1 MSHPL
6 TVNDADFDR
15 VITDATSPTL
25 VDFWAPWCG
34 PCRFM
39 NPVLEQLAAQQGDAL
54 TIAKLNIDENEESAQ
69 RFGVHSIPT
78 LVLFHE
84 GQEVG
89 RHVGVMP
96 AEQLQGWV
104 AAHTPHSASER

>member
-1 MSHPL
+1 MPHPIE
-6 TVNDADFDR
+6 VSDADFDLS
-15 VITDATSPTL
+15 ITTSSAATL

-39 NPVLEQLAAQQGDAL
+39 NPILEQLAAQQGDAL
-54 TIAKLNIDENEESAQ
+54 TVAKLNIDENEITAQ
-69 RFGVHSIPT
+69 RFGVRSIPT

-96 AEQLQGWV
+96 AAQLQEWL
-104 AAHTPHSASER
+104 ADHAPRSASER

>member
-1 MSHPL
+1 MSHL
-6 TVNDADFDR
+6 VAVSDADFDQT
-15 VITDATSPTL
+15 ITASTAPTL

-39 NPVLEQLAAQQGDAL
+39 NPILEQFAEQQGDAVN
-54 TIAKLNIDENEESAQ
+54 IAKLNIDENEATAE
-69 RFGVHSIPT
+69 RFGVRSIPT

-84 GQEVG
+84 GREVG

-96 AEQLQGWV
+96 VAQLQEWV
-104 AAHTPHSASER
+104 TAHTPHSASER